1 MIGDSVPHPARQAE
15 RTGTTVVI
23 AGFKAIMREWLPDA
37 VLEPAKIVRVQFDVY
52 VHRQDDPINRC
63 PMAYPGSPGC

>member
-15 RTGTTVVI
+15 RTGTTDVI

-37 VLEPAKIVRVQFDVY
+37 VLEPAKIVRV
-52 VHRQDDPINRC
+52 
-63 PMAYPGSPGC
+63 